1 MKHEMVLECTLAW
14 HRPLYEDSR
23 WHLFVGRVLHV
34 AADEAAMAVDPDRRL
49 QALGLITTC
58 GAR

>member
-23 WHLFVGRVLHV
+23 WHLFVGCVLHV
-34 AADEAAMAVDPDRRL
+34 AVDEAAMAVDPDRRL
-49 QALGLITTC
+49 QALRLITTC